1 MTRAAIY
8 LRISRDLTGQRLG
21 VDRQR
26 EAAEKYALAND
37 YEVAEIF
44 TDNDI
49 SAAGGKR
56 RPGFES
62 LLDALTDGH
71 VSAVI
76 AWNWDRLT
84 RNRPDTVRLIET
96 CQRTKAKVALV
107 RGSDLDMSTPSGRMT
122 AGILAEVPQNEIET
136 KGERQ
141 SLAQRQRASMGRAPK
156 GMRPLGYSVNGEV
169 LDDEAEAVRRIY
181 ASFNAGA
188 SLRAVALA
196 LSGGERDELPDVPTM
211 QKHSRTVAIE
221 RNAKRAA
228 DGLGPRPV
236 PNDGPWSPSTV
247 LGILRNPRYAGYST
261 YTPKETLKDGN
272 RRRSWRA
279 QILHDDDG
287 EPVRGQWIPI
297 VLPDVWESV
306 QDRLDDVARVTNKK
320 GTDRKHLGSGL
331 YLCGVCGQKVR
342 GHSTRYRC
350 AGHVMRS
357 REQIDAFVVEIV
369 RRRLAL
375 PDLRD
380 LLPSE
385 DDDRLQE
392 IKQEISTHRA
402 RIARAERD
410 YDSDNDNEQI
420 TARMLNKITAD
431 REAKIAALEAERL
444 TLSSGS
450 ALGPVLGAEDP
461 RAAFDRADLGLRRSV
476 IDVLCEVRLLPHPR
490 GVKKFDPESVK
501 VAWRCSART
510 HQVVALRLRRP

>member
-1 MTRAAIY
+1 MTRRAAIY
-8 LRISRDLTGQRLG
+8 LRISIDHTGEGLA

-26 EAAEKYALAND
+26 HDCEARAKDRNW
-37 YEVAEIF
+37 EVVRTFEESV
-44 TDNDI
+44 
-49 SAAGGKR
+49 SAAGSKHR
-56 RPGFES
+56 EQFE
-62 LLDALTDGH
+62 LLLEGLERGDYDT
-71 VSAVI
+71 VI
-76 AWNWDRLT
+76 GWNLDRLT
-84 RNRPDTVRLIET
+84 RNRSDTLRLIAIGERKKT
-96 CQRTKAKVALV
+96 LISLI
-107 RGSDLDMSTPSGRMT
+107 RGMELDMSTPMGRGF
-122 AGILAEVPQNEIET
+122 AGMLAEFAQMEIEI
-136 KGERQ
+136 KGD
-141 SLAQRQRASMGRAPK
+141 RQRAAQKQRAELGRPPK
-156 GMRPLGYSVNGEV
+156 GMRPLGYSVNGDV
-169 LDDEAEAVRRIY
+169 LKDEAKVVQKVYE
-181 ASFNAGA
+181 SFNAGT
-188 SLRAVALA
+188 SVRAIALA
-196 LSGGERDELPDVPTM
+196 LSGDDRPGLPSLPTL
-211 QKHSRTVAIE
+211 QRHTRTVAIE

-228 DGLGPRPV
+228 DGVAPRPV
-236 PNDGPWSPSTV
+236 PSDGPWSPSTV

-357 REQIDAFVVEIV
+357 RDQIDAFVVEVV

-392 IKQEISTHRA
+392 IKQEISAHRA

-410 YDSDNDNEQI
+410 YDSDNEDERI
-420 TARMLNKITAD
+420 TARMLNKITTD
-431 REAKIAALEAERL
+431 REAKIAALDAERL

-461 RAAFDRADLGLRRSV
+461 CAAFDRADLGLRRSV
-476 IDVLCEVRLLPHPR
+476 IDVLCEVRLQPHPR

-501 VAWRCSART
+501 VAWR
-510 HQVVALRLRRP
+510 